1 MKSRLGPLRCSASEA
16 RDGWVLTVARPPG
29 AGGVGGPPRRGGV
42 TLGGRA
48 KTTGSS
54 TSGVNSSTS
63 NRRALHTFL
72 ATVASAAIRAIAPRS
87 GPARDCPRRSRL
99 RAYSLGA
106 GSGEGTALG
115 DPPSPLRAPPGRKGW
130 CLLPWDWGK
139 RPGKVRKSW
148 TQEPGKRTL
157 AQKAE

>member
-1 MKSRLGPLRCSASEA
+1 MESRLGPLRCSASEA
-16 RDGWVLTVARPPG
+16 RDVRVLTVARPPG
-29 AGGVGGPPRRGGV
+29 AGGVGGPPRRGDV

-130 CLLPWDWGK
+130 GLLPWGWG
-139 RPGKVRKSW
+139 RGPGKL
-148 TQEPGKRTL
+148 GKVGPKNQGSSL
-157 AQKAE
+157 